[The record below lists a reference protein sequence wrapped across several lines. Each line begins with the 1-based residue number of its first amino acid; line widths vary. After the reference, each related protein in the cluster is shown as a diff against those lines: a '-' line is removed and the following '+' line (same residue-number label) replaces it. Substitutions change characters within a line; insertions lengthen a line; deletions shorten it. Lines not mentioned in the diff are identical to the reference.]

1 MIVTYGTGRIEKDFA
16 TASEIQ
22 KLPVD
27 FDHYLKW

>member
-1 MIVTYGTGRIEKDFA
+1 MVTGRIEKDFA

-27 FDHYLKW
+27 FDHHLKW